1 MGRRT
6 TRILAQGPAVALPPT
21 LSAVAPTVGGG
32 GAQPAPSPPAS
43 DTFPPPASPPLAQA
57 PAPSPPADS
66 APPPAALPSP
76 PPPVALA
83 PSPPPPLAAAP
94 APAQAASPPPPPK
107 APAGAPPPAV
117 APSAG
122 TPPVVLP
129 SPPLAQAPTPP
140 PPVTKAP
147 PSPPPPGARTPS
159 PPPVSDGFLSSPP
172 PPPGITNSPPP
183 PRAASSPPPPGATA
197 SPPFVASPPPRSV
210 LYPPPP
216 GSAGGGGV
224 SKSGGGG
231 IGTGAVIGIAA
242 GGALAGLVL
251 LVVLLLCCFKRK
263 KKGPKDGQQKLNT
276 PLKGAGAFTAT
287 NAADSP
293 RSPASYYA
301 AMPPGKKV
309 SPPVTG
315 TGTGSPRTRVPPAA
329 SAGSRGSSLG
339 NSRSYFSYEELEEAT
354 NGFAEE
360 NVLGQGG
367 FGRVYKGVLRDG
379 KLIAVKQL
387 TLGGG
392 QGEREFQAEVEII
405 SRVHHRHLVTLL
417 GYCIANEQRLLVYD
431 YVPNGTIEY
440 NLHGRLQ
447 GPMSWDMRMKA
458 AVGAAKGLAYLHEDC
473 HPRIIHRDI
482 KSSNILLDKMDEAQ
496 VADFGLAKL
505 AEDTFS
511 HVSTRVMGTFGYLA
525 PEYAMSGKL
534 TDKSDVYSFGVVL
547 LELITGK
554 RPVDPNGAPGQESL
568 VEWARP
574 FLARDDVERL
584 IDPQLQ
590 GLYNDE
596 EMDRMISTA
605 AQCVRHSAAI
615 RPRMSQVVRL
625 LQGEQDINEMG
636 KGPNRPGYSTAYDDV
651 PFGGNDTY
659 DSAQYSAEMRQ
670 QYEARENSVPVSS
683 LDTANHMDHS
693 GQQNSHG
700 SLPPSS
706 AGLLGQPSPQADAR
720 SSSFGQRSSGGQ
732 QYSPGSGR
740 EQSPGSRPYGGSQRR
755 FFGAASGTVDTE
767 EFVARPPPP
776 PPGSGSAQRPAND
789 GWGRAR

>member
-6 TRILAQGPAVALPPT
+6 TRMLAQGPAVALPPT
-21 LSAVAPTVGGG
+21 LSAVAPSIGGG
-32 GAQPAPSPPAS
+32 GVEPAPSPPAS

-66 APPPAALPSP
+66 TPPPAALPSP

-83 PSPPPPLAAAP
+83 PSSPPPLAAAP
-94 APAQAASPPPPPK
+94 GPAQAASPPPPPK

-122 TPPVVLP
+122 TPPAVLP
-129 SPPLAQAPTPP
+129 SPPLAQAPKPP

-147 PSPPPPGARTPS
+147 PSPPPPGTRTPS

-172 PPPGITNSPPP
+172 PPPGVKTSPPP
-183 PRAASSPPPPGATA
+183 PTAASSPPPPGAVA
-197 SPPFVASPPPRSV
+197 SPPFVASPPPPSV

-263 KKGPKDGQQKLNT
+263 KTGPKDGQQKLT
-276 PLKGAGAFTAT
+276 SPLKGAGAFTAS

-315 TGTGSPRTRVPPAA
+315 TGTGSPRTRVPPAP

-354 NGFAEE
+354 DGFAEE
-360 NVLGQGG
+360 NLLGQGG

-392 QGEREFQAEVEII
+392 QGEREFRAEVEII

-440 NLHGRLQ
+440 NLHGRSQ
-447 GPMSWDMRMKA
+447 GPMGWDMRMKA

-511 HVSTRVMGTFGYLA
+511 HVSTRVMGTFGF
-525 PEYAMSGKL
+525 PSMS
-534 TDKSDVYSFGVVL
+534 F
-547 LELITGK
+547 
-554 RPVDPNGAPGQESL
+554 Q
-568 VEWARP
+568 ARP

-584 IDPQLQ
+584 VDPQLQ

-625 LQGEQDINEMG
+625 LQGEQDITEMG

-670 QYEARENSVPVSS
+670 QYEARDTS
-683 LDTANHMDHS
+683 LPHSHDTANHMEHS
-693 GQQNSHG
+693 GQQNSPG

-706 AGLLGQPSPQADAR
+706 VGLLGQPSPQADAR
-720 SSSFGQRSSGGQ
+720 SSSFGQPSSGGQ
-732 QYSPGSGR
+732 QYSPGSGHT
-740 EQSPGSRPYGGSQRR
+740 ESPGSRSYGGSQRR
-755 FFGAASGTVDTE
+755 FFGAASGTVHTE

-776 PPGSGSAQRPAND
+776 PPGSGSAQRRASD